1 MREAHLQAPIFSD
14 LVDDI
19 LHVICSEICTT
30 SRASLLA
37 LAQVSPSLNAIA
49 TPYIFQNLLIRPGH
63 EGTQERK
70 AYKLLLQRLRGKTG
84 STLAKNVRHLRVDGF
99 DSLASLEAILVM
111 CKNIRD
117 FR

>member
-1 MREAHLQAPIFSD
+1 MHEARLQAPIFSD

-19 LHVICSEICTT
+19 LHVICSELCTT
-30 SRASLLA
+30 SRASLQA

-49 TPYIFQNLLIRPGH
+49 TPYIFQNLLIRPGR

-70 AYKLLLQRLRGKTG
+70 AYKVLLQRLRGKAG
-84 STLAKNVRHLRVDGF
+84 SKLAKNVRHLRVDGF
-99 DSLASLEAILVM
+99 DSVANLEAILVM
-111 CKNIRD
+111 CKNMGH